1 MNNEEQHIYNEPLKI
16 DGTISQLIDWAYRY
30 DDDYTDEAL
39 DFIAAKARE
48 LGVEEEKC
56 LIPTLV
62 KLDRQRTARNDDTLP
77 YESMKLDKLR
87 GGNIGYSET
96 KEYGEVE
103 IREEGDKV
111 LVSIIGVDDEGSFSA
126 ASAFSIDEFMNG
138 EDNWLEQAIGSI
150 LFYGKV
156 YED

>member
-1 MNNEEQHIYNEPLKI
+1 MEELHIYNEPLGI
-16 DGTISQLIDWAYRY
+16 DGTITQLIDWAYRY
-30 DDDYTDEAL
+30 DSDYTDEAL
-39 DFIAAKARE
+39 DYISSQARS
-48 LGVEEEKC
+48 LGLPEEKAI
-56 LIPTLV
+56 IPTLV
-62 KLDRQRTARNDDTLP
+62 KKARQRTDDTLP
-77 YESMKLDKLR
+77 YESMKIDRLR
-87 GGNIGYSET
+87 GGSISFSET

-111 LVSIIGVDDEGSFSA
+111 LISIIGVDDEGSFSA
-126 ASAFSIDEFMNG
+126 ASAFSTDEFMGG

>member
-1 MNNEEQHIYNEPLKI
+1 MEESHIYNEPLRI
-16 DGTISQLIDWAYRY
+16 DGTITQLIDWAYRY
-30 DDDYTDEAL
+30 DDDYSDDAL
-39 DFIAAKARE
+39 DYIAAKAKE
-48 LGVEEEKC
+48 LGLPEEKAI
-56 LIPTLV
+56 IPTLV
-62 KLDRQRTARNDDTLP
+62 KKARQRTDDILP
-77 YESMKLDKLR
+77 YESMKIDRLR
-87 GGNIGYSET
+87 GGSISFSET

-111 LVSIIGVDDEGSFSA
+111 LISIIGVDDEGSFSA
-126 ASAFSIDEFMNG
+126 ASAFSIDEFMSG

>member
-1 MNNEEQHIYNEPLKI
+1 MEELRIYNEPLGI

-30 DDDYTDEAL
+30 DGDYTDEAL
-39 DFIAAKARE
+39 DYIATKAME
-48 LGVEEEKC
+48 LGFPEEKAI
-56 LIPTLV
+56 IPTLV
-62 KLDRQRTARNDDTLP
+62 KLDRQRTARNDNTLP
-77 YESMKLDKLR
+77 YEAMKLDKLR
-87 GGNIGYSET
+87 GGSISYSET

-111 LVSIIGVDDEGSFSA
+111 LISIIGVDDEGSFSA

>member
-1 MNNEEQHIYNEPLKI
+1 MEELHIYNEPLRI
-16 DGTISQLIDWAYRY
+16 DGTITQLIDWAYRY
-30 DDDYTDEAL
+30 DDDYSDDAL
-39 DFIAAKARE
+39 DYIAAKAKE
-48 LGVEEEKC
+48 LGLPEEKAI
-56 LIPTLV
+56 IPTLV
-62 KLDRQRTARNDDTLP
+62 KKARQRTDDTLP
-77 YESMKLDKLR
+77 YESMKIDRLR
-87 GGNIGYSET
+87 GGSISFSET

-111 LVSIIGVDDEGSFSA
+111 LISIIGVDDEGSFSA
-126 ASAFSIDEFMNG
+126 ASAFSIDEFMSG

>member
-1 MNNEEQHIYNEPLKI
+1 MEELHIYNEPLRI
-16 DGTISQLIDWAYRY
+16 DGTITQLIDWAYRY
-30 DDDYTDEAL
+30 DDDYSDDAL
-39 DFIAAKARE
+39 DYIAAKAKE
-48 LGVEEEKC
+48 LGLPEEKAI
-56 LIPTLV
+56 IPTLV
-62 KLDRQRTARNDDTLP
+62 KKARQRTDDILP
-77 YESMKLDKLR
+77 YESMKIDRLR
-87 GGNIGYSET
+87 GGSISFSET

-111 LVSIIGVDDEGSFSA
+111 LISIIGVDDEGSFSA

>member
-1 MNNEEQHIYNEPLKI
+1 MEELHIYNEPLKI
-16 DGTISQLIDWAYRY
+16 DGTITQLIDWAYRY
-30 DDDYTDEAL
+30 DDDYSDEAL
-39 DFIAAKARE
+39 DFIAAKAKE
-48 LGVEEEKC
+48 LGVEEEKAM
-56 LIPTLV
+56 IPILV
-62 KLDRQRTARNDDTLP
+62 KIGRNRDTDTLP

-126 ASAFSIDEFMNG
+126 ASAFSIDEFMSG

>member
-1 MNNEEQHIYNEPLKI
+1 MEDLRIYNEILKI

-30 DDDYTDEAL
+30 DSDYSDEAL
-39 DFIAAKARE
+39 DYIAAKAKE
-48 LGVEEEKC
+48 LGVSEEKY

-62 KLDRQRTARNDDTLP
+62 KKGRNRNDDTLP

-87 GGNIGYSET
+87 GGSIGYSET

-111 LVSIIGVDDEGSFSA
+111 LISIIGVDDEGSFSA
-126 ASAFSIDEFMNG
+126 ASAFSTDEFMSG

>member
-1 MNNEEQHIYNEPLKI
+1 MEELHIYNEPLGI

-30 DDDYTDEAL
+30 DSDYSNEAL
-39 DFIAAKARE
+39 DYIAAKAKE
-48 LGVEEEKC
+48 LGVSEEKY

-62 KLDRQRTARNDDTLP
+62 KKDRQRTARNDDTLP

-87 GGNIGYSET
+87 GDSIGYGET
-96 KEYGEVE
+96 KGYGEVE

-111 LVSIIGVDDEGSFSA
+111 LISIIGVDDEGAFSA
-126 ASAFSIDEFMNG
+126 SSAFSTDEFMSG

>member
-1 MNNEEQHIYNEPLKI
+1 MEELRIYNESLKI
-16 DGTISQLIDWAYRY
+16 DGTISELIDWAYRY
-30 DDDYTDEAL
+30 DDDYSDDAL
-39 DFIAAKARE
+39 DYIAAKAKE
-48 LGVEEEKC
+48 LGLPEEKAI
-56 LIPTLV
+56 IPTLV
-62 KLDRQRTARNDDTLP
+62 KKARQRTVDTLP
-77 YESMKLDKLR
+77 YESMKIDRLR
-87 GGNIGYSET
+87 GGSISFSET

-111 LVSIIGVDDEGSFSA
+111 LISIIGVDDEGSFSA
-126 ASAFSIDEFMNG
+126 ASAFSIDEFMSG

>member
-1 MNNEEQHIYNEPLKI
+1 MEELHIYNEPLGI
-16 DGTISQLIDWAYRY
+16 DGTITQLIDWAYRY

-39 DFIAAKARE
+39 DYISSQARS
-48 LGVEEEKC
+48 LGLPEEKAI
-56 LIPTLV
+56 IPTLV

-77 YESMKLDKLR
+77 YKSMKLDKLR
-87 GGNIGYSET
+87 GGSISYSET

-111 LVSIIGVDDEGSFSA
+111 LISIIGVDDEGSFSA
-126 ASAFSIDEFMNG
+126 ASAFSTDEFMRG

>member
-1 MNNEEQHIYNEPLKI
+1 MEELHIYNEPLGI
-16 DGTISQLIDWAYRY
+16 DGTITQLIDWAYRY
-30 DDDYTDEAL
+30 DSDYTDEAL
-39 DFIAAKARE
+39 DYISSQARSLGLPGEKAI
-48 LGVEEEKC
+48 
-56 LIPTLV
+56 IPTLV
-62 KLDRQRTARNDDTLP
+62 KKARQRTDDTLP
-77 YESMKLDKLR
+77 YESMKIDRLR
-87 GGNIGYSET
+87 GGSISFSET

-111 LVSIIGVDDEGSFSA
+111 LISIIGVDDEGSFSA
-126 ASAFSIDEFMNG
+126 ASAFSTDEFMGG

>member
-1 MNNEEQHIYNEPLKI
+1 MEELRIYNEPLGI

-30 DDDYTDEAL
+30 DGDYTDEAL
-39 DFIAAKARE
+39 DYIATKAME
-48 LGVEEEKC
+48 LGFPEEKAI
-56 LIPTLV
+56 IPTLV
-62 KLDRQRTARNDDTLP
+62 KLDRQRTARNDNTLP
-77 YESMKLDKLR
+77 YEAMKLDKLR
-87 GGNIGYSET
+87 GGSISYSET

-111 LVSIIGVDDEGSFSA
+111 LISIIGVDDEGSFSA
-126 ASAFSIDEFMNG
+126 ASAFRIDEFMSG
-138 EDNWLEQAIGSI
+138 EDNWLEQTIGSI

>member
-1 MNNEEQHIYNEPLKI
+1 MEELRIYNEPLGI

-30 DDDYTDEAL
+30 DSDYSDEAL
-39 DFIAAKARE
+39 DYIAARAKE
-48 LGVEEEKC
+48 FGVAEEKC
-56 LIPTLV
+56 LIPILV
-62 KLDRQRTARNDDTLP
+62 KLDRQRTAKADDTLP

-111 LVSIIGVDDEGSFSA
+111 LISVIGVDDGGSFSA
-126 ASAFSIDEFMNG
+126 ASAFTVDEFMSG
-138 EDNWLEQAIGSI
+138 DEKWLEQAVGSI